1 MKVLLAVL
9 VGSFEF
15 TKVPGW
21 KVEKYSL
28 ITMRAKNGVYLHIS
42 TVRLQLMHVRK
53 FALGWLGWKLMH

>member
-42 TVRLQLMHVRK
+42 KVE
-53 FALGWLGWKLMH
+53 